1 MKDERYAV
9 AGGGLKLMFIGS
21 LIAMFSFVPLIGGLL
36 SLGGGI
42 TALIG
47 LIKTTSADPGYKKAV
62 TMLILQIVSVLG
74 VAITAGMAVGGAI
87 GGSGG
92 LAAGGLI
99 LMVIVSIL
107 MFVFAFLQTYH
118 VCNTTSSLL
127 RAVGEENIAANGDL
141 VWKLNGICYII
152 SAIATVL
159 AVFLTGL
166 ANLLST
172 LVTII
177 GLIASVLYVIFLYRS
192 QQSMLS

>member
-1 MKDERYAV
+1 MKDERYAI
-9 AGGGLKLMFIGS
+9 AGGGLKLMFIGT
-21 LIAMFSFVPLIGGLL
+21 LISMFSFVPLIGGLL
-36 SLGGGI
+36 TLGGGI
-42 TALIG
+42 TTLIG

-62 TMLILQIVSVLG
+62 TMLILQIVATVAL
-74 VAITAGMAVGGAI
+74 AITTAMAVGGAI

-92 LAAGGLI
+92 LAAGGLF
-99 LMVIVSIL
+99 LMLISSIL
-107 MFVFAFLQTYH
+107 MFVFAFMQTYH

-127 RAVGEENIAANGDL
+127 RAVGEESIAANGDL
-141 VWKLNGICYII
+141 VWKLNGLCYII

-166 ANLLST
+166 ADLLST

-177 GLIASVLYVIFLYRS
+177 SLVASILYVIFLYRS